1 MATLEETLRSLGLS
15 AARGIPQLATGFV
28 DLAALPF
35 TATGLLKPEQAVGS
49 TAYLTSKGLL
59 PPEQQGLLNQ
69 TTELLS
75 SAMNPAVVTKAALA
89 KGGLL
94 MAAPTTFN
102 IIKRD
107 ASDIFGAGA
116 EKIRYIDP
124 NSGGNIEVLSKPDR
138 SASVLSLEVPEQF
151 RGKKIGES
159 LQARV
164 LQDFPEMQGQVS
176 SKAAA
181 KTAYRLGRRPVGQPN
196 ATLDDVFKAIDQDSS
211 VNLVSAEMQKRF
223 AGTQPSGLLGQ
234 QAMQAGSGFAGT
246 TLPFGKGIVNEKIGN
261 STISYQLGD
270 DNILKIFSL
279 RTPQSKRGQGSATSA
294 MEEIVNKADQ
304 YNIPITLDASPLD
317 KKTRL
322 NSLVDF
328 YKKFGFEPTGQK
340 VNAIGEPVMFRIPK

>member
-69 TTELLS
+69 TTELVS
-75 SAMNPAVVTKAALA
+75 SAMNPAVATKAALA

-94 MAAPTTFN
+94 ATAP
-102 IIKRD
+102 I
-107 ASDIFGAGA
+107 A
-116 EKIRYIDP
+116 
-124 NSGGNIEVLSKPDR
+124 
-138 SASVLSLEVPEQF
+138 
-151 RGKKIGES
+151 
-159 LQARV
+159 
-164 LQDFPEMQGQVS
+164 
-176 SKAAA
+176 
-181 KTAYRLGRRPVGQPN
+181 
-196 ATLDDVFKAIDQDSS
+196 
-211 VNLVSAEMQKRF
+211 F
-223 AGTQPSGLLGQ
+223 AGITS
-234 QAMQAGSGFAGT
+234 
-246 TLPFGKGIVNEKIGN
+246 PFGKGIVNEKIGN

-279 RTPQSKRGQGSATSA
+279 RTPQSKRGQGSATAA
-294 MEEIVNKADQ
+294 MEEIVNKADE
-304 YNIPITLDASPLD
+304 YKIPITLDASPLD

-328 YKKFGFEPTGQK
+328 YRKFGFEPTGEK
-340 VNAIGEPVMFRIPK
+340 VNAIGEPVMFRNPKDNKNTLELYHGTSPAAAKAIEKSGFDINKAADGTVWFTSNPNIGEVTASSKGAVVKRLLDKNKMKLGGWAETDKYSTDELINMGYDGLMLKDKDTVTYQIFNPQKLIKK

>member
-75 SAMNPAVVTKAALA
+75 GAVNPALATKAALA

-94 MAAPTTFN
+94 A
-102 IIKRD
+102 
-107 ASDIFGAGA
+107 
-116 EKIRYIDP
+116 
-124 NSGGNIEVLSKPDR
+124 
-138 SASVLSLEVPEQF
+138 
-151 RGKKIGES
+151 
-159 LQARV
+159 
-164 LQDFPEMQGQVS
+164 
-176 SKAAA
+176 
-181 KTAYRLGRRPVGQPN
+181 
-196 ATLDDVFKAIDQDSS
+196 
-211 VNLVSAEMQKRF
+211 
-223 AGTQPSGLLGQ
+223 AGTMSP
-234 QAMQAGSGFAGT
+234 FA
-246 TLPFGKGIVNEKIGN
+246 KGIVNEKIGN

-279 RTPQSKRGQGSATSA
+279 RTPQSKRGQGSATAA

-304 YNIPITLDASPLD
+304 YKIPITLDASPLD

-328 YKKFGFEPTGQK
+328 YKKFGFEPTGEK
-340 VNAIGEPVMFRIPK
+340 VNAIGEPVMFRNPQNNINTLDIYHGTSPAAAKAIEKSGFDINKAADGTVWFTSNPNIGEVAASNKGAVVKRLLDKNKMKLGGWAETDKYSTDELINMGYDGLMLKDNGAVTYQIFNPQKLIKR